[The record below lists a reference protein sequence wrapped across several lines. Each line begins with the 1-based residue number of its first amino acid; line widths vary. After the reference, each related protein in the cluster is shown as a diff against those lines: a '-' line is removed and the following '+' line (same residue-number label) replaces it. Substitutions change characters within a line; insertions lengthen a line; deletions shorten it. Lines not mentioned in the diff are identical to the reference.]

1 MYITL
6 FFLLEGEL
14 LDFVL
19 EASTAL
25 NFLSIGEVDIE
36 YKLTQLLY
44 LYILISYV
52 SIKHTFKH
60 SGTGEVKALKWEI

>member
-60 SGTGEVKALKWEI
+60 SGTGEVKALK